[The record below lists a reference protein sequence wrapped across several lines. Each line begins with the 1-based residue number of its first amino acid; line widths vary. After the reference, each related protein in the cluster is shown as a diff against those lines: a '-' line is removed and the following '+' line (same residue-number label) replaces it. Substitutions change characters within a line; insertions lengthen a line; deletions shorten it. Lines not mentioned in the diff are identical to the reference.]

1 MKERILFLA
10 THFMSLYAT
19 RRELIA
25 ELARRGYDVYISI
38 PESEDNKFFE
48 DLGCKIIPTKVDR
61 RGTNPLKDVFV
72 MLRYRRIIRKLKPDI
87 ILSYEIKPNIYG
99 AMGNKFLTM
108 PGSRRKYPQICNI
121 TGTGATF
128 LEEDFINKLCKF
140 LYRISIGRSAYL
152 IYFQNAQDRDFFVN
166 NKMVG
171 GNIELLPG
179 SGVNL
184 RQFTLRPMPEDD
196 GEVRFIFIARVMRL
210 KGINEYLY
218 AAEKVRAEYPNAKF
232 YIAGWNEEESY
243 IRVIEDYEE
252 RGIVEYLGF
261 RSDIT
266 DCIEHCHCTVLPSHG
281 GEGVPNVLLESAA
294 MGRACIGSR
303 IPGTLDVIEEGR
315 TGYLFD
321 AKDGDG
327 LVDAIKR
334 YMALSYEEKTR
345 MGLSGRER
353 MEQKFDRNI
362 VINRYLN
369 EIEKLEKIRETEKN
383 KKKNRKNRGYV
394 NVH

>member
-10 THFMSLYAT
+10 THFISLYAT
-19 RRELIA
+19 RRELIE
-25 ELARRGYDVYISI
+25 ELADRGYDIYISI

-48 DLGCKIIPTKVDR
+48 NLGCKIIPTKVER
-61 RGTNPLKDVFV
+61 RGKNPFKDIFV
-72 MLRYRRIIRKLKPDI
+72 MLRYRHIIRQLKPDI

-128 LEEDFINKLCKF
+128 LQEDFINKLCKF

-152 IYFQNAQDRDFFVN
+152 IYFQNAQDRDFFVE

-184 RQFTLRPMPEDD
+184 QQFTPKPMPNDD
-196 GEVRFIFIARVMRL
+196 TVNFIFIARVMRL
-210 KGINEYLY
+210 KGINEYLF
-218 AAEKVRAEYPNAKF
+218 AAQQIKKEYPNTNF
-232 YIAGWNEEESY
+232 YIAGFNEEEEY
-243 IRVIEDYEE
+243 IRIIEDYEN
-252 RGIVEYLGF
+252 RGIVNYLGF

-266 DCIEHCHCTVLPSHG
+266 KCIEMCHCTVLPSHG
-281 GEGVPNVLLESAA
+281 GEGVPNVLLESSA
-294 MGRACIGSR
+294 MGRACIGSK
-303 IPGTLDVIEEGR
+303 IPGTLDVIDDGK
-315 TGYLFD
+315 TGFLFEPKN
-321 AKDGDG
+321 KDD
-327 LVDAIKR
+327 LIAAMKKFL
-334 YMALSYEEKTR
+334 ALSYDEKIR
-345 MGLSGRER
+345 MGQAGRER
-353 MEQKFDRNI
+353 MEKQFDRNI
-362 VINRYLN
+362 VINKYLN
-369 EIEKLEKIRETEKN
+369 EIKKIEKR
-383 KKKNRKNRGYV
+383 KKKEDNA

>member
-10 THFMSLYAT
+10 SHFISLYST
-19 RRELIA
+19 RRELIT
-25 ELARRGYDVYISI
+25 ELAERGYDIYISI

-48 DLGCKIIPTKVDR
+48 NLGCKIVPTKVDR
-61 RGTNPLKDVFV
+61 RGTNPFKDFFL
-72 MLRYRRIIRKLKPDI
+72 MFRYRRIIRKLKPDI

-128 LEEDFINKLCKF
+128 LQEDFINKLCKF
-140 LYRISIGRSAYL
+140 LYKISIGRSAHL

-166 NKMVG
+166 HKMVG

-184 RQFTLRPMPEDD
+184 IQFTPKPMPADD
-196 GEVRFIFIARVMRL
+196 EVKFIFIARVMRL

-218 AAEKVRAEYPNAKF
+218 AAEKIRKEFPNAMF
-232 YIAGWNEEESY
+232 YIAGWNEEEEY
-243 IRVIEDYEE
+243 IRVVEDYEN
-252 RGIVEYLGF
+252 RGVVKYLGF
-261 RSDIT
+261 RSDIA
-266 DCIEHCHCTVLPSHG
+266 DCIEMCHCTILPSHG
-281 GEGVPNVLLESAA
+281 GEGVPNVLMESAA
-294 MGRACIGSR
+294 MGRPCIGSR

-327 LVDAIKR
+327 LADAIKR
-334 YMALSYEEKTR
+334 FMALSYDEKVR
-345 MGLSGRER
+345 MGLNGRER
-353 MEQKFDRNI
+353 MEKLFDRNI
-362 VINRYLN
+362 VINRYLS
-369 EIEKLEKIRETEKN
+369 EIEKLGTIRETEKKN
-383 KKKNRKNRGYV
+383 KEAKKYK
-394 NVH
+394 